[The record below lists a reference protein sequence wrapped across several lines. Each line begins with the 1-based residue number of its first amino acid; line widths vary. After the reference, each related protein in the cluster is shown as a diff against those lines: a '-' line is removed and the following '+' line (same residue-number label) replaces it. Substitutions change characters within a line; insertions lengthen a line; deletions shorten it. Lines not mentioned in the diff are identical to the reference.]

1 MLFQKLCKEKA
12 GKAALLLESFLVACV
27 TMRALMEDLGSL
39 CYEMG
44 VQCICDNRFHDAVH
58 DLLV

>member
-12 GKAALLLESFLVACV
+12 GKAALPLGSFLVACV
-27 TMRALMEDLGSL
+27 AMCAMMGEPGSL

-44 VQCICDNRFHDAVH
+44 VQCVCDSLFHAAVH
-58 DLLV
+58 ELLV